1 MDLSEW
7 HLLSVATFPELASK
21 EKVSR
26 KNMLREKREILAEEV
41 ETNAKELQTILDET
55 VATPAERR
63 VQEERDRT
71 MQEREWAAQERRRA
85 TQAEKRMQEE
95 IERAILAKKQAKEE
109 RERATKAENTME
121 QEKEIAKTER
131 KRSVLLEKQIEKEQ
145 QRATQTERILLEAK
159 ERVQQSTARVEELQ
173 RKLKKVEA
181 RENAMLAVQ
190 QQSIAAEQRCL
201 PWEIN
206 GEDIELTENVMGIG
220 GWAEVRVAQLKVA
233 AKTLHRQLAY
243 DYHRKLFQREM
254 AVAARVSHPNLL
266 RFYGAKMEGGM
277 TILSEL
283 MPTSLRDKLEL
294 GHMHPKERFSK
305 KHLLSIAVDVTSALN
320 YLHHFFPDPLIHRDL
335 SSANVL
341 LKPTSN
347 EGWLAKVSDY
357 GSANFQQQLNTQNP
371 GSPVYS
377 APESHDP
384 SLQSPKM
391 DIYSFGVLLV
401 EMFTFEFPASDQRSR
416 LITLIRFP
424 QLVKLIKQC
433 LNEDQYLRP
442 TAAQVVDILQVLQ

>member
-1 MDLSEW
+1 MSQ
-7 HLLSVATFPELASK
+7 
-21 EKVSR
+21 
-26 KNMLREKREILAEEV
+26 KNKLREERERLAEEM
-41 ETNAKELQTILDET
+41 ETKAKELQIILDEIA
-55 VATPAERR
+55 ATPAERR
-63 VQEERDRT
+63 VQEERDRA
-71 MQEREWAAQERRRA
+71 MQDRERAAQERKRA

-95 IERAILAKKQAKEE
+95 TERAILAKKQAEEE
-109 RERATKAENTME
+109 RVRATKAEKRVE

-131 KRSVLLEKQIEKEQ
+131 KRSILLEKQIEKEQ
-145 QRATQTERILLEAK
+145 QRATQAERILFEEK
-159 ERVQQSTARVEELQ
+159 EQVRQSAARAEELQ
-173 RKLKKVEA
+173 RKLVEVEA
-181 RENAMLAVQ
+181 RERAMLVVQ
-190 QQSIAAEQRCL
+190 QQSIAAEQRGL

-243 DYHRKLFQREM
+243 DYHQQLFRREM

-294 GHMHPKERFSK
+294 GHRHPKQRVPK
-305 KHLLSIAVDVTSALN
+305 KHLLSIAVDVASALN

-347 EGWLAKVSDY
+347 GGWLAKVSDY
-357 GSANFQQQLNTQNP
+357 GSANFQQQLQTQNP

-391 DIYSFGVLLV
+391 DIYSFGVLLI

-424 QLVKLIKQC
+424 HLVKLIEQC
-433 LNEDQYLRP
+433 LDEDRHLRP
-442 TAAQVVDILQVLQ
+442 TAAQVVDILQALQ